1 MTAKELIE
9 KLSGFDTDKDIIIK
23 IGIGDE
29 RYGMGC
35 MGVTEF
41 EGNITLFPV
50 RIEKW
55 WIED

>member
-29 RYGMGC
+29 CYGAGC